1 MRAELQYCS
10 YAVQAIKCIIRQYI
24 TNCIIIRQQDDI
36 FRELCFAQKR
46 RFLAAQHQLRLQQ
59 AGKAQLGG
67 KVMLF
72 LRLYQHRD
80 ARAAAPLQKP
90 PQHLELVAILHPADQ
105 QAFAILLY

>member
-1 MRAELQYCS
+1 MRVELQYCS

-36 FRELCFAQKR
+36 FRELSFAQKR
-46 RFLAAQHQLRLQQ
+46 RFLAAQHQLRL
-59 AGKAQLGG
+59 QLGG

-90 PQHLELVAILHPADQ
+90 PQHLELVTILHPADQ

>member
-10 YAVQAIKCIIRQYI
+10 YAVQAIKRIIRQYI

-36 FRELCFAQKR
+36 FRELFFAQKR

-90 PQHLELVAILHPADQ
+90 PQYLELVAILHPADQ